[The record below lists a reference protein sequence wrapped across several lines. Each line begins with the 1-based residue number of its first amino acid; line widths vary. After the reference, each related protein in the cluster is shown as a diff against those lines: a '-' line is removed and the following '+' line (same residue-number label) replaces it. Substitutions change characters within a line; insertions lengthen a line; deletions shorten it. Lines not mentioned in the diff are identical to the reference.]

1 MKSVNW
7 PTVVSVGGVVVSIA
21 ALAFTYFR
29 WRKERR
35 PKLLV
40 RLVRE
45 IHHSALPGQ
54 EGIYTK
60 TAKILI
66 DVYNDGNA
74 AAEDVKV
81 ETEKDYQ
88 PPQRGPSADHRY
100 YGWIPP
106 TWRVAA
112 RPVGAGLPVEG
123 SESRAPSFH
132 DEGTVQG
139 SLLSVEVHA
148 QAIVRATRAM
158 TSWFLIKFLT
168 RPGYAEDF
176 LRGQVRASPLTTFK
190 EPIRDPAG
198 RADPHEGTSG
208 LFQPGRKGLVI
219 NGREFGLELA
229 EPARVQLN
237 RLNHLHV
244 VCLHAARTEP
254 VHHFT
259 DTPAGIEEF
268 RRQIKVPE
276 RCLELGPEAIVIR
289 DVHEFCARMAAAA
302 KTRGYTLVGRG
313 PVRYYDP
320 LDFHGWIPGK

>member
-1 MKSVNW
+1 
-7 PTVVSVGGVVVSIA
+7 
-21 ALAFTYFR
+21 
-29 WRKERR
+29 
-35 PKLLV
+35 
-40 RLVRE
+40 
-45 IHHSALPGQ
+45 
-54 EGIYTK
+54 
-60 TAKILI
+60 
-66 DVYNDGNA
+66 
-74 AAEDVKV
+74 
-81 ETEKDYQ
+81 
-88 PPQRGPSADHRY
+88 
-100 YGWIPP
+100 
-106 TWRVAA
+106 
-112 RPVGAGLPVEG
+112 
-123 SESRAPSFH
+123 
-132 DEGTVQG
+132 
-139 SLLSVEVHA
+139 
-148 QAIVRATRAM
+148 M
-158 TSWFLIKFLT
+158 TTWFLIKFLT

-190 EPIRDPAG
+190 DPIRDPAG

-219 NGREFGLELA
+219 NGREFGLDLA

-254 VHHFT
+254 VDHFT

-276 RCLELGPEAIVIR
+276 LCLKLGSEAIVIR

-320 LDFHGWIPGK
+320 LDFHGWIPGNEPMFRKERQFEFQREFRFVIDTGIIGLDTLTLSVGDLSDIALRLRSDELNGKELIGGKIEFRPRSAAAPTP